1 METARRTRKNRRQL
15 LRSIWNCR
23 LLYLMLIPVLAYY
36 IIFKYIPMYGVTIA
50 FKNYNIFR
58 EYLEVNGAVL
68 TYSGKYSTVK
78 ISGALSETR

>member
-1 METARRTRKNRRQL
+1 METARRTRKNRNNCLEAYGLQIALPDVYPYL
-15 LRSIWNCR
+15 L
-23 LLYLMLIPVLAYY
+23 Y